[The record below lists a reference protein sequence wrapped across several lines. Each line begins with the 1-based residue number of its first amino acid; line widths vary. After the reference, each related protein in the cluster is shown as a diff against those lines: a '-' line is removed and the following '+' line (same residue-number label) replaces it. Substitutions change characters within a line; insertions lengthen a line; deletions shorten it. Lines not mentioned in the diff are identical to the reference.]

1 MSWVCAK
8 AVLALADKTEV
19 QVGARSIHAMLRKA
33 GMLSSRRR
41 EKRVDCR
48 RPVRI
53 LFGMDPLAGVLVQC
67 SPHGVAVLS
76 PTAIPRGEQFM
87 IQVNVRAM
95 ALLVYAVR
103 HCEPAGNNQ
112 FRLGA
117 ELVDARVPK
126 GATLKTIFEALL
138 DGPASTPGTR

>member
-1 MSWVCAK
+1 M
-8 AVLALADKTEV
+8 LAFFGLSPGQEVPSLKPRTRPADKTDV
-19 QVGARSIHAMLRKA
+19 HLGARSIRTMLRKA

-53 LFGMDPLAGVLVQC
+53 LYGLDSITGVLVQC

-76 PTAIPRGEQFM
+76 PTPIKHGEQFM

-103 HCEPAGNNQ
+103 HCVPAADSQ
-112 FRLGA
+112 YRLGA

-126 GATLKTIFEALL
+126 
-138 DGPASTPGTR
+138 

>member
-1 MSWVCAK
+1 
-8 AVLALADKTEV
+8 
-19 QVGARSIHAMLRKA
+19 MLRKA

-53 LFGMDPLAGVLVQC
+53 LYGIDAFSAVLVQC

-95 ALLVYAVR
+95 ALLVYTVR
-103 HCEPAGNNQ
+103 HCDALEDNQ
-112 FRLGA
+112 FRVGA

-126 GATLKTIFEALL
+126 GATLQAIFQALL
-138 DGPASTPGTR
+138 APAGEIPKG